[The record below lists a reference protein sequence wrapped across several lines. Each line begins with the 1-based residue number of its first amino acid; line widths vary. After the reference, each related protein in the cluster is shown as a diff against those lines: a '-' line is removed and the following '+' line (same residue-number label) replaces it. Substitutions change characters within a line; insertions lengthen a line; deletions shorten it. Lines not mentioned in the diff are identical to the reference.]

1 MRATAWGDAM
11 TKTRK
16 IVLAVAAALI
26 LALGG
31 GFYFIN
37 NAAIGI
43 PAFLVWKALSGQS
56 HGGQYADINGVR
68 IYYETYGEGPPVL
81 VLHGGTAFIE
91 TMHYQISALAKDHLV
106 IAPDSRGHGRSQ
118 DGEGP
123 LHYTQMADDM
133 VKLMDLLKIE
143 KADVVGWS
151 DGGNIGLILAMQH
164 PDRVGR
170 VVTSGANFNFA
181 GLLHPPKL
189 DADPEGAEAAPVRDF
204 YKRLAPDPAHWPV
217 FYRKVLAMWASE
229 PDYTEADLATIKA
242 PVLVMAGEHDSIR
255 RAHTDAMAKAI
266 PNGHEYIVAGASHF
280 APIERSDEV
289 NAEIVQFLSAPTP

>member
-1 MRATAWGDAM
+1 M
-11 TKTRK
+11 TKTKK
-16 IVLAVAAALI
+16 IILSVAGVLV

-43 PAFLVWKALSGQS
+43 PAFYVWKALSGRS
-56 HGGQYADINGVR
+56 HGGQYAEINGVR
-68 IYYETYGEGPPVL
+68 IYYETYGAGSPVL
-81 VLHGGTAFIE
+81 VLHGGTGFIE
-91 TMHYQISALAKDHLV
+91 TMHYQISALAKNHLV
-106 IAPDSRGHGRSQ
+106 IAPDSRGHGRST

-133 VKLMDLLKIE
+133 LKLMGLLKIE

-170 VVTSGANFNFA
+170 VVTSGANFNVA
-181 GLLHPPKL
+181 GLSHPPVP
-189 DADPEGAEAAPVRDF
+189 DADPESKDAAPERDF

-217 FYRKVLAMWASE
+217 FYRKVLTMWASE
-229 PDYTEADLATIKA
+229 PTYTETDLATIKA
-242 PVLVMAGEHDSIR
+242 PVLVMAGEHDGIKR
-255 RAHTDAMAKAI
+255 EHTDAMAKAI
-266 PNGHEYIVAGASHF
+266 PNGREYIVEGASHF
-280 APIERSDEV
+280 APVEKPDVV
-289 NAEIVQFLSAPTP
+289 NAEIVKFLDAPAS